1 MKPLHRNTF
10 ALALTAWLAAC
21 GPGSGGTGTG
31 ETGAAFVVFNAT
43 SASLCDTKLPD
54 ALPCVGGVLS
64 ITSTPD
70 VLASSVAHFSNVA
83 QGGNLTLTIQGDSV
97 ELVDPCRKLRFTGDW
112 GITADGD
119 ARFFGSYTQDS
130 MAPVISSVAVLPTSS
145 ANANELSVV
154 VRDATGR
161 VVLGPVSL
169 QQVAAPFGATPACS

>member
-1 MKPLHRNTF
+1 MKPLYRTTL
-10 ALALTAWLAAC
+10 ALALTTWLAAC

-31 ETGAAFVVFNAT
+31 ETGAAFVLFSAT

-70 VLASSVAHFSNVA
+70 ILASSVAHFSNVA
-83 QGGNLTLTIQGDSV
+83 QGGTLTLTIQGNSV
-97 ELVDPCRKLRFTGDW
+97 ELVERCRKLRFTGDW

-119 ARFFGSYTQDS
+119 ARFFGSYTLDS
-130 MAPVISSVAVLPTSS
+130 MAPVIASVSLLPMPS

-154 VRDATGR
+154 VRDAAGR

-169 QQVAAPFGATPACS
+169 QQVATPVGATLACS